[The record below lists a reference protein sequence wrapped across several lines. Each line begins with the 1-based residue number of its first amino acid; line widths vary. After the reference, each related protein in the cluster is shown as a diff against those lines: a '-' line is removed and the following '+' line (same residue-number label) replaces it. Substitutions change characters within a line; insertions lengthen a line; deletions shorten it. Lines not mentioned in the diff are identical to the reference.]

1 MLTRAEIPGL
11 LCSALLVTV
20 GIFLAVWHWRS
31 WKRIAHDAELA
42 TPTRWSQSRRRMQV
56 AGLIALEGLLLCA
69 GDAVLP
75 ILQRAG
81 RINAR
86 QMAAL
91 WSIDVL
97 VMLLVAVWLALLAM
111 GDMAISMAQAR
122 LERLRSRQRERELCE
137 EIERYRERHGES
149 GS

>member
-11 LCSALLVTV
+11 LFATLLVSV
-20 GIFLAVWHWRS
+20 GIFLGIWHWRS
-31 WKRIAHDAELA
+31 WRRVADDPEQA

-56 AGLIALEGLLLCA
+56 AALIALEGLLLCA

-75 ILQRAG
+75 ILQRAEW
-81 RINAR
+81 INPR

-97 VMLLVAVWLALLAM
+97 AMLLVAVWLALLAM
-111 GDMAISMAQAR
+111 GDMAISVAQAR
-122 LERLRSRQRERELCE
+122 LERLRARQQERVLCE
-137 EIERYRERHGES
+137 EIERYRELHGDSES
-149 GS
+149 